1 LCGRN
6 FGWISAFC
14 GRIDG
19 AIANLLA
26 AGAGGEKIQAD
37 MHVVFFSVLLGYL
50 LGSIPFGLLVARGCG
65 IDIRRHGS
73 GNIGAT
79 NVLRTLGKKW
89 GFLVFALDALKGVAA
104 VLLAE
109 RFLGMQVAASS
120 EASNA
125 LALTPVQLG
134 IISGLAC
141 VLGHNFPV
149 WLKFKGGKGVAT
161 TAGVLI
167 GLLPMAAL
175 MAFGAWLVV
184 FYSTRYVS
192 VASIVA
198 AIVIPISVW
207 LIEQQ
212 VNTLFWF
219 SVAVAVLGIWRHRS
233 NIQRLMAG
241 TESRFEK
248 KQK

>member
-1 LCGRN
+1 MPICLPPGPPGRKFRLN
-6 FGWISAFC
+6 MHGVIFSA
-14 GRIDG
+14 
-19 AIANLLA
+19 
-26 AGAGGEKIQAD
+26 
-37 MHVVFFSVLLGYL
+37 LLGYL

-65 IDIRRHGS
+65 IDIRQHGS

-89 GFLVFALDALKGVAA
+89 GVFVFALDALKGVAA

-109 RFLGMQVAASS
+109 RFFGDPASD
-120 EASNA
+120 AFV
-125 LALTPVQLG
+125 LTRVQLG
-134 IISGLAC
+134 IVAGLAC

-175 MAFGAWLVV
+175 IAFGAWVAV
-184 FYSTRYVS
+184 FYATRYVS

-198 AIVIPISVW
+198 AVVIPISVW

-212 VNTLFWF
+212 MNTLFWF

-233 NIQRLMAG
+233 NIRRLIAG

-248 KQK
+248 KEK